1 MTRSIGRHP
10 RSLLS
15 ASIDR
20 RRLVGAALGAAL
32 GGGVIPVASAAMALE
47 ARIGFKAKAIYL
59 DPRITQGP
67 VATGAMLDLID
78 RTELNALVVDIKENG
93 VFYETGVQ
101 FFRDANA
108 VSALYDPAAL
118 LAELRR
124 RGIYSIARLVCFKDT
139 PVALARPDL
148 AVIDVTTGLPW
159 RDMAGNAWVNALQ
172 PELWAANA
180 ALAVE
185 AAELGFDEIQYDYV
199 RFPTDG
205 NLATM
210 SFGVPL
216 SEQAR
221 TSAILDF
228 LDQTKVLLAPLGTR
242 LSADIFGF
250 TLLVDHDLGI
260 GQNAELIGDVVDV
273 VCPMV
278 YPSHWP
284 YGSIAVG
291 GVPNDHPYE
300 TIKASM
306 EFAKAKLPDEEQR
319 IRPWLQG
326 FSLPGYRPYGAP
338 DVRAQIDAAEAAG
351 VGGWMIWDM
360 ANRYQEEAFRPQR

>member
-1 MTRSIGRHP
+1 MVGSSGRRP
-10 RSLLS
+10 WPPVGGALN
-15 ASIDR
+15 R
-20 RRLVGAALGAAL
+20 RRLIGSALGAAL
-32 GGGVIPVASAAMALE
+32 AGGVGRSVTAAQGAQVS
-47 ARIGFKAKAIYL
+47 FKVKAIYL
-59 DPRITQGP
+59 DPRITKGP
-67 VATGAMLDLID
+67 IAIGALLDLID
-78 RTELNALVVDIKENG
+78 RTELNALVIDVKENG

-101 FFRDANA
+101 FFRVANA
-108 VSALYDPAAL
+108 VSPLYDPNEL
-118 LAELRR
+118 LDELRR
-124 RGIYSIARLVCFKDT
+124 RGIYAIARLVCFKDT

-148 AVIDVTTGLPW
+148 AVIDVTTGRPW
-159 RDMAGNAWVNALQ
+159 HDMAGHAWVNALQ

-216 SEQAR
+216 SEQTR
-221 TSAILDF
+221 TDAILGF
-228 LDQTKVLLAPLGTR
+228 LSQTQTLLAPLGTR

-250 TLLVDHDLGI
+250 TLIVDDDLGI
-260 GQNAELIGDVVDV
+260 GQNASLIGDVVDV
-273 VCPMV
+273 ICPMI

-284 YGSIAVG
+284 TGSLAVG
-291 GVPNDHPYE
+291 GVPNDFPYE
-300 TIKASM
+300 TVHLSM
-306 EFAKAKLPDEEQR
+306 EFAKDKLPDDASR

-326 FSLPGYRPYGAP
+326 FSLPGYRPYGP
-338 DVRAQIDAAEAAG
+338 VDVRAQIDAAEAAG

-360 ANRYQEEAFRPQR
+360 GNRYFEEAFEPIG